1 MIHRHNLSRGGKTFP
16 ALAVILTLAAA
27 AAGCSGDSSAPASG
41 NMPLITVGDSTLTLS
56 DVTARIPQGLTPADS
71 AAMFSAVVD
80 KWLQDMLLRDIAAEN
95 AIDIDR
101 IDRMTEEY
109 RTRLII
115 NEYIRRM
122 QQSRGDRPTEEQI
135 RRYYDANAPEM
146 RLETPLIKGIFLKLP
161 DDADRLDD
169 VRRWLRSSSP
179 SAVDNIEKS
188 GLNRAMNYD
197 YFMDRWIDWQDIA
210 ARIPYRFGD
219 ASAFVQQHKDFETT
233 HDGSV
238 YLLHISEV
246 LPAGSIMPYD
256 FAAPNIRDLL
266 RQKSLAEYGDNLTAT
281 LAERAR
287 KEGRLSTPGYDIRTG
302 KIIREKQR

>member
-238 YLLHISEV
+238 YLLHISDV

-256 FAAPNIRDLL
+256 FAAPHIRDLL